1 MAAYLDNSATTK
13 PCPQAVE
20 AINRMLTQNFANPS
34 SLHGPGIE
42 AAKEIIAARQ
52 ALANALSCEKEEI
65 FFTSG
70 ATEAN
75 NLALFGAAE
84 AGRRRGNR
92 IVISAIE
99 HESVLQAADELEKE
113 GFEVVRLMP
122 DEFGCISAGDMAEAI
137 NEKTIL
143 VSIMYINNEVG
154 SIMPVEK
161 IKKIVQMKNAPA
173 LVHIDCVQAFGKVP
187 V

>member
-99 HESVLQAADELEKE
+99 HESVLQAADELEKQ

-122 DEFGCISAGDMAEAI
+122 DEFGCVSASDMAEAI

-161 IKKIVQMKNAPA
+161 NKKKS
-173 LVHIDCVQAFGKVP
+173 CK
-187 V
+187 